1 MKRKLLYLVS
11 LLSLVCI
18 QSVKG
23 QTITQID
30 WSKYASEIKDVI
42 TIDEKNPTYILLWD
56 KTIGTND
63 AFLTN
68 GGTYGMQG
76 TISNIGNR
84 FYITKTADNHYLIHS
99 NTNNPLGEALGN
111 CMSVNFF
118 NSPFGEKDDFGCM
131 TVISGTDIFMDR
143 GDKKNGSEDGKAHTA
158 SMPNWDFYKF
168 DGNNSYWIGNTD
180 IRGDKST
187 GEIKV
192 DSYGWADD
200 NNGYRALYIS
210 GDMTGWKEPGK
221 EGSIK
226 MTTADY
232 VHYTAEV
239 TFSSNSKF
247 KIYCGK
253 GWDNAE
259 YGALDEVEIGL
270 GTKILG
276 KKIKNESIKD
286 IKTNLSGTY
295 TVSFNID
302 TKVLTISAESNTTT
316 AETAAAEVQERANAA
331 LYIDKEADGKPLSY
345 SAKDGVSHLWCIIT
359 EENYREVV
367 RSVRDNSYV
376 DVSGIVRDGGF
387 KRFNVHEKDWKP
399 LDKENN
405 ALGDD
410 KLDGYGSVTDLIEG
424 ATTSN
429 VAYNLN
435 ATYIRN
441 AANTDENMKNLLGY
455 KPYLI
460 GGALLE
466 KNIRDKYR
474 TYGDGDTSSDAFKD
488 WNEKK
493 QPWNFWRKYGD
504 DFCASIY
511 CNGGYRQEITGLIKG
526 TYHVKCTAF
535 ATNGGRGM
543 LRIKGNDGKYKTVA
557 FKVLDPDGEAAFNGK
572 KSGVVKDARRHLWL
586 APVIEPEAT
595 TAETESSANP
605 LAGLNYY
612 YQGLDII
619 AAAQLLEEEKGKYTI
634 GVDVELTGADNNTL
648 TIEFW
653 NTQTDDP
660 LAKPVFVDNI
670 QVFYEDVKYV
680 TYISANQAD
689 YTKVDKY
696 EYKEAVDL
704 YVRRAFT
711 EGKWN
716 SIVLPFDI
724 TTANVVSAFGDGAVL
739 SKLEGINPDRRTQI
753 RFNKINKTE
762 KLEAGECGLVFVPEG
777 ANENHATLKDYNE
790 TTKMKVL
797 NSPITMNLGD
807 VNEETYWNNMQNIT
821 TYKDFSG
828 PLYNFGKVTRSKKE
842 GDNSGVGYVKFDV
855 DGGNVKDGVVSKN
868 YETTAGTLEYEG
880 YYCKPKKAGNNE
892 SWPGQS
898 YIVYEGDMY
907 HLSSDW
913 GVKYATMWYLKD
925 HQNPSTSRTFVING
939 IADNTVTEI
948 SGVVIDN
955 GKAETGRIYNLNGQ
969 YMGDNASKDNLP
981 KGLYIMNGKKF
992 IVR

>member
-30 WSKYASEIKDVI
+30 WSKYASVIDDVI
-42 TIDEKNPTYILLWD
+42 TTDEANPIYILLWD
-56 KTIGTND
+56 YSIRTND

-143 GDKKNGSEDGKAHTA
+143 GDVKNGSEDGKAHTA
-158 SMPNWDFYKF
+158 SMPNWDFHKYSENK
-168 DGNNSYWIGNTD
+168 SYWICNTD
-180 IRGDKST
+180 ILGDKET

-192 DSYGWADD
+192 NSYGWADN

-210 GDMTGWKEPGK
+210 GSMTGNWKEPGE

-232 VHYTAEV
+232 VNYTAKV
-239 TFSSNSKF
+239 TFPESNSEF
-247 KIYCGK
+247 KVFCGK
-253 GWDNAE
+253 GWNNAE
-259 YGALDEVEIGL
+259 YGATTQDASITSENLSM
-270 GTKILG
+270 TLG
-276 KKIKNESIKD
+276 KNKD
-286 IKTNLSGTY
+286 GDIHNIKTSLTGTWY
-295 TVSFNID
+295 VSFNIE
-302 TKVLTISAESNTTT
+302 TKKLTISATEPTI
-316 AETAAAEVQERANAA
+316 AETAATGPQQNANAA
-331 LYIDKEADGKPLSY
+331 LYIDKDADGKPLSY
-345 SAKDGVSHLWCIIT
+345 SAKNGVSHLWCIIT
-359 EENYREVV
+359 EKNYREVV
-367 RSVRDNSYV
+367 RTVRDNSYV

-399 LDKENN
+399 LDKDNN

-435 ATYIRN
+435 NRV
-441 AANTDENMKNLLGY
+441 TDDAMKNLLGY

-474 TYGDGDTSSDAFKD
+474 TYGDATSGAEFDD
-488 WNEKK
+488 WNKKK
-493 QPWNFWRKYGD
+493 QPWEFWRKYGD
-504 DFCASIY
+504 DFCAGIY
-511 CNGGYRQEITGLIKG
+511 CNGGYRQKITGLIKG

-535 ATNGGRGM
+535 ATKGGSGI
-543 LRIKGNDGKYKTVA
+543 LRLKGSNSENYKEVA
-557 FKVLDPDGEAAFNGK
+557 FKVLDTGGEAAFNGK

-634 GVDVELTGADNNTL
+634 EVEMEVTNDDNNTL

-680 TYISANQAD
+680 TYISANQAE
-689 YTKVDKY
+689 YTNVDKY
-696 EYKEAVDL
+696 EYKEDVDL

-753 RFNKINKTE
+753 RFNTTE

-777 ANENHATLKDYNE
+777 ANEYHATCKDNTEKTQMKMLKG
-790 TTKMKVL
+790 
-797 NSPITMNLGD
+797 PITKNPTD
-807 VNEETYWNNMQNIT
+807 ADYWDSMQSIT
-821 TYKDFSG
+821 DYFTFAG
-828 PLYNFGKVTRSKKE
+828 PLYNFGKVTRSKKGGE
-842 GDNSGVGYVKFDV
+842 SNGYVTFSV
-855 DGGNVKDGVVSKN
+855 DGGSVSDKGVVSKN
-868 YETTAGTLEYEG
+868 YTTAGILTLEYEG
-880 YYCKPKKAGNNE
+880 YYCKPKKEDGKNE

-898 YIVYEGDMY
+898 YIVYDGDMY

-925 HQNPSTSRTFVING
+925 HLNPSMSRTFVING

>member
-42 TIDEKNPTYILLWD
+42 TTDVTNPKYILLWD
-56 KTIGTND
+56 YTIGTNE

-99 NTNNPLGEALGN
+99 NTKNPLGEALGN

-192 DSYGWADD
+192 DSYGWADN

-210 GDMTGWKEPGK
+210 GNMSGSDWPVPGND
-221 EGSIK
+221 GSIK
-226 MTTADY
+226 MTTTDY
-232 VHYTAEV
+232 VNYTAKV
-239 TFSSNSKF
+239 TFNNSEF
-247 KIYCGK
+247 KIFCGK
-253 GWDNAE
+253 GWNAE
-259 YGALDEVEIGL
+259 YGATTQDASITSENLSM
-270 GTKILG
+270 TLG
-276 KKIKNESIKD
+276 KNKD
-286 IKTNLSGTY
+286 GDIHNIKTSLTGTWY
-295 TVSFNID
+295 VSFNIE
-302 TKVLTISAESNTTT
+302 TKKLTISATEPTI
-316 AETAAAEVQERANAA
+316 AETAATGPQQNANAA
-331 LYIDKEADGKPLSY
+331 LYIDQKAEGKPLSY

-359 EENYREVV
+359 EQNYREVV

-399 LDKENN
+399 LDKDNN
-405 ALGDD
+405 ALSAD
-410 KLDGYGSVTDLIEG
+410 KLDEYGNVKALIEG

-429 VAYNLN
+429 KAYNLN
-435 ATYIRN
+435 KN
-441 AANTDENMKNLLGY
+441 NTDETMKNLLGY

-474 TYGDGDTSSDAFKD
+474 TYGDGDTSSEAFKD

-504 DFCASIY
+504 DFCAGIY

-535 ATNGGRGM
+535 ATNGGSGI
-543 LRIKGNDGKYKTVA
+543 LRLKGSNSENDKEVA
-557 FKVLDPDGEAAFNGK
+557 FKVLDTGGEAAFNGK

-612 YQGLDII
+612 YQGLDIV

-634 GVDVELTGADNNTL
+634 EVEMELTKPDNNTL

-753 RFNKINKTE
+753 RFNTTE

-777 ANENHATLKDYNE
+777 ANEYHATCKDNTEKTQMKMLKG
-790 TTKMKVL
+790 
-797 NSPITMNLGD
+797 PITKNPTD
-807 VNEETYWNNMQNIT
+807 ADYWDSMQSIT
-821 TYKDFSG
+821 DYFTFAG
-828 PLYNFGKVTRSKKE
+828 PLYNFGKVTRSKKV
-842 GDNSGVGYVKFDV
+842 GDASDIGYVTFSV
-855 DGGNVKDGVVSKN
+855 DGGSVRDKGVVSKN
-868 YETTAGTLEYEG
+868 YTTTAGTLEYEG
-880 YYCKPKKAGNNE
+880 YYCKPKKEDGKNV
-892 SWPGQS
+892 SWPEKS

-907 HLSSDW
+907 HLSTDW

-925 HQNPSTSRTFVING
+925 HLNAQMSRTFVING

-955 GKAETGRIYNLNGQ
+955 GMAETGRIYNLNGQ

>member
-30 WSKYASEIKDVI
+30 WSKHASVIDDVI
-42 TIDEKNPTYILLWD
+42 TTDENNPTYILLWD
-56 KTIGTND
+56 YTIGTNE

-68 GGTYGMQG
+68 GGSYGMQG

-99 NTNNPLGEALGN
+99 NTNNPVGEALGN

-118 NSPFGEKDDFGCM
+118 NSAFGEKDDFGCM
-131 TVISGTDIFMDR
+131 TVSSGTDIFMDR
-143 GDKKNGSEDGKAHTA
+143 GGVKNGSEDGKTHTA
-158 SMPNWDFYKF
+158 SMPNWDFWKF
-168 DGNNSYWIGNTD
+168 SENNSYWICNTD
-180 IRGDKST
+180 IRGDKET

-192 DSYGWADD
+192 NSYGWADD

-210 GDMTGWKEPGK
+210 GGMTSWAVPGE

-232 VHYTAEV
+232 VNYTAEV
-239 TFSSNSKF
+239 TFNNSDF
-247 KIYCGK
+247 KIFCGK
-253 GWDNAE
+253 GWNAE
-259 YGALDEVEIGL
+259 YGATTQDASITSENLSMTLGKNKDVEI
-270 GTKILG
+270 
-276 KKIKNESIKD
+276 NN
-286 IKTNLSGTY
+286 IKTSLTGTWY
-295 TVSFNID
+295 VSFNIE
-302 TKVLTISAESNTTT
+302 TKELKVSATKP
-316 AETAAAEVQERANAA
+316 ETAATGPLQNANAA
-331 LYIDKEADGKPLSY
+331 LYIDQDADGKPLSY

-359 EENYREVV
+359 EKNYREVV

-376 DVSGIVRDGGF
+376 DVSGIVHDGGF
-387 KRFNVHEKDWKP
+387 NRFNVYKKDWKP
-399 LDKENN
+399 LDSSNTV
-405 ALGDD
+405 LGGD
-410 KLDGYGSVTDLIEG
+410 KLDEYGNVTALIEN

-429 VAYNLN
+429 AAYNLN
-435 ATYIRN
+435 K
-441 AANTDENMKNLLGY
+441 ANTDEKMKNLLGY

-466 KNIRDKYR
+466 KNIYNKYR
-474 TYGDGDTSSDAFKD
+474 TYGDDLSSEAFKD
-488 WNEKK
+488 WNDKK

-535 ATNGGRGM
+535 ATNGGSGM

-557 FKVLDPDGEAAFNGK
+557 FKVLDTGGEAAFNGK

-605 LAGLNYY
+605 LAGLDYY

-634 GVDVELTGADNNTL
+634 EVEMEVTNDDNNTL

-653 NTQTDDP
+653 NTQTDDA
-660 LAKPVFVDNI
+660 LAKPVFVDNF

-680 TYISANQAD
+680 TYISANQAE
-689 YTKVDKY
+689 YTNVDKY
-696 EYKEAVDL
+696 EYKEDVDL

-711 EGKWN
+711 ENKWN

-739 SKLEGINPDRRTQI
+739 SKLSGINPDRHTQI
-753 RFNKINKTE
+753 LFNKTE

-777 ANENHATLKDYNE
+777 ANKNHATLKDYNE
-790 TTKMKVL
+790 TTDMKVL
-797 NSPITMNLGD
+797 TGPITMNLEDGED
-807 VNEETYWNNMQNIT
+807 AYWNKMQQIT
-821 TYKDFSG
+821 GNKTFYG
-828 PLYNFGKVTRSKKE
+828 PLYKFGKVTRSKKE
-842 GDNSGVGYVKFDV
+842 DDASGTGYVTFSV
-855 DGGNVKDGVVSKN
+855 DGGNVSDKGVVSKN
-868 YETTAGTLEYEG
+868 YTTDAGTLAYEG
-880 YYCKPKKAGNNE
+880 YYYKPKKDGNNE
-892 SWPGQS
+892 LWPGGS
-898 YIVYEGDMY
+898 YIVYDGDMY

-925 HQNPSTSRTFVING
+925 PDPQNASMSRTFFING

>member
-30 WSKYASEIKDVI
+30 WSKYASVIDDVI
-42 TIDEKNPTYILLWD
+42 TTDETNPIYILLWD
-56 KTIGTND
+56 YTIGTND

-84 FYITKTADNHYLIHS
+84 FYITKNGDHYLIHS

-143 GDKKNGSEDGKAHTA
+143 GGVKNGSEDGKAHTA

-168 DGNNSYWIGNTD
+168 DKNNSYWICNTD
-180 IRGDKST
+180 IRGDKGT

-210 GDMTGWKEPGK
+210 GGMTNWDEPGK
-221 EGSIK
+221 GGSIK

-232 VHYTAEV
+232 VNYTAEV
-239 TFSSNSKF
+239 TFSNSDF

-270 GTKILG
+270 GTKTLG
-276 KKIKNESIKD
+276 KNKDVSKINN
-286 IKTNLSGTY
+286 IKTSLTGTY
-295 TVSFNID
+295 TVSFNIE
-302 TKVLTISAESNTTT
+302 TKVLTISEKSQTTT

-331 LYIDKEADGKPLSY
+331 LYIDQNADGKPLSY

-359 EENYREVV
+359 EKNYREVV
-367 RSVRDNSYV
+367 RNVRDNSYV

-399 LDKENN
+399 LDKDNN

-424 ATTSN
+424 VTTSN
-429 VAYNLN
+429 AAYNLN
-435 ATYIRN
+435 KGVI
-441 AANTDENMKNLLGY
+441 DETMKNLLGY

-474 TYGDGDTSSDAFKD
+474 TYGEATSGDVFDD
-488 WNEKK
+488 WNKKK
-493 QPWNFWRKYGD
+493 QPWEFWKKYGD
-504 DFCASIY
+504 DFCAGIY

-535 ATNGGRGM
+535 ATNGGSGM
-543 LRIKGNDGKYKTVA
+543 LRIKANNSGDYKTVA
-557 FKVLDPDGEAAFNGK
+557 FKVLDTGGEAAFNGK
-572 KSGVVKDARRHLWL
+572 KSGVVRDARRHLWL

-605 LAGLNYY
+605 LAGLDYY

-634 GVDVELTGADNNTL
+634 EVEMELTEADNNTL

-653 NTQTDDP
+653 NMQTDDP

-689 YTKVDKY
+689 YNKVDKY
-696 EYKEAVDL
+696 EYTEAVDL

-711 EGKWN
+711 EDKWN

-739 SKLEGINPDRRTQI
+739 SKLEGINPDRSTQI
-753 RFNKINKTE
+753 RFNKTE
-762 KLEAGECGLVFVPEG
+762 KLEAGECGLVFVPKG
-777 ANENHATLKDYNE
+777 AKENHATCKENTE
-790 TTKMKVL
+790 TTQMKML
-797 NSPITMNLGD
+797 TGPITKNPTD
-807 VNEETYWNNMQNIT
+807 ADYWDSMQSIT
-821 TYKDFSG
+821 NYFTFAG
-828 PLYNFGKVTRSKKE
+828 PLYNFGKVKRSRKG
-842 GDNSGVGYVKFDV
+842 GDPSYTGYVTFSV
-855 DGGNVKDGVVSKN
+855 DGGNVRDKGVVSKN
-868 YETTAGTLEYEG
+868 YTTAVGTLEYEG
-880 YYCKPKKAGNNE
+880 YYCKPKKDGNNE

-898 YIVYEGDMY
+898 YIVYDGDMY

-925 HQNPSTSRTFVING
+925 PQNKSMSRTFVING

-955 GKAETGRIYNLNGQ
+955 GMAETGRIYNLNGQ

>member
-30 WSKYASEIKDVI
+30 WSKYASKIEEVI
-42 TIDEKNPTYILLWD
+42 TTDENNPTYILLWD
-56 KTIGTND
+56 YTIGTNE

-68 GGTYGMQG
+68 GGSYGMQG

-99 NTNNPLGEALGN
+99 NTNNPVGEALGN

-118 NSPFGEKDDFGCM
+118 NSAFGEKDDFGCM
-131 TVISGTDIFMDR
+131 TVSSGTDIFMDR
-143 GDKKNGSEDGKAHTA
+143 GGVKNGSEDGKAHTA
-158 SMPNWDFYKF
+158 SMPNWDFWPYSE
-168 DGNNSYWIGNTD
+168 NNSYWICNTD

-192 DSYGWADD
+192 NSYGWADD

-210 GDMTGWKEPGK
+210 GNMSEPDWPVPGND
-221 EGSIK
+221 GSIK
-226 MTTADY
+226 MTTTDY
-232 VHYTAEV
+232 VNYTAKV
-239 TFSSNSKF
+239 TFNNSEF
-247 KIYCGK
+247 KIFCGK
-253 GWDNAE
+253 GWNAE
-259 YGALDEVEIGL
+259 YGALDAAEIGL
-270 GTKILG
+270 GTKILD
-276 KKIKNESIKD
+276 KNKD
-286 IKTNLSGTY
+286 VAINNIKTNLTGTY
-295 TVSFNID
+295 TVSFNIE

-316 AETAAAEVQERANAA
+316 AETAATGPQQNANAA
-331 LYIDKEADGKPLSY
+331 LYIDQNAEGKPLSY

-359 EENYREVV
+359 EKNYREVV

-376 DVSGIVRDGGF
+376 DVSGIVHDGGF
-387 KRFNVHEKDWKP
+387 NRFNVHEKDWKP
-399 LDKENN
+399 LDQNN
-405 ALGDD
+405 TALGDD
-410 KLDGYGSVTDLIEG
+410 KLDGYGNVKALIEG

-441 AANTDENMKNLLGY
+441 AANTDDAMKNLLGY

-474 TYGDGDTSSDAFKD
+474 TYGNATSGADFDD
-488 WNEKK
+488 WNKKK
-493 QPWNFWRKYGD
+493 QPWEFWRKYGD
-504 DFCASIY
+504 DFSAGIY

-535 ATNGGRGM
+535 ATNGGSGM
-543 LRIKGNDGKYKTVA
+543 LRIKANNSGDYKTVA
-557 FKVLDPDGEAAFNGK
+557 FKVLDTGGEAAFNGK
-572 KSGVVKDARRHLWL
+572 KSGVVRDARRHLWL

-634 GVDVELTGADNNTL
+634 EVEMELTEADNNTL

-653 NTQTDDP
+653 NTQKDDP
-660 LAKPVFVDNI
+660 LAKPVFVDNF

-696 EYKEAVDL
+696 EYKEDVDL

-753 RFNKINKTE
+753 RFNKTE

-777 ANENHATLKDYNE
+777 ANEYHATCKDNTEKTQMKMLKG
-790 TTKMKVL
+790 
-797 NSPITMNLGD
+797 PITKNPTD
-807 VNEETYWNNMQNIT
+807 ADYWDSMQSIT
-821 TYKDFSG
+821 DYFTFAG
-828 PLYNFGKVTRSKKE
+828 PLYNFGKVTRSKKGGE
-842 GDNSGVGYVKFDV
+842 SNGYVTFSV
-855 DGGNVKDGVVSKN
+855 DGGSVSDKGVVSKN
-868 YETTAGTLEYEG
+868 YTTAGILTLEYEG
-880 YYCKPKKAGNNE
+880 YYCKPKKEDGKNE

-898 YIVYEGDMY
+898 YIVYDGDMY

-925 HQNPSTSRTFVING
+925 HQDTSMSRTFVING

-948 SGVVIDN
+948 SDVVIDN

>member
-1 MKRKLLYLVS
+1 M
-11 LLSLVCI
+11 SLVCI

-30 WSKYASEIKDVI
+30 WSKYASKIEEVI
-42 TIDEKNPTYILLWD
+42 TTDETKPIYILLWD
-56 KTIGTND
+56 YSIRTND

-84 FYITKTADNHYLIHS
+84 FYITKTADKQHYLIHS

-143 GDKKNGSEDGKAHTA
+143 GGVKNGSEDGKTHTA

-168 DGNNSYWIGNTD
+168 DGNNSYWICNTD
-180 IRGDKST
+180 IRGDKET
-187 GEIKV
+187 GKIKV

-210 GDMTGWKEPGK
+210 GNMSAPDWPVPGND
-221 EGSIK
+221 GSIK
-226 MTTADY
+226 MTTTDY
-232 VHYTAEV
+232 VNYTAKV
-239 TFSSNSKF
+239 TFPESNSEF
-247 KIYCGK
+247 KVFCGK
-253 GWDNAE
+253 GWNAE
-259 YGALDEVEIGL
+259 YGALDDAEIGL

-276 KKIKNESIKD
+276 KKIKDESIKN
-286 IKTNLSGTY
+286 IKTNLTGTY
-295 TVSFNID
+295 TVSFNIE
-302 TKVLTISAESNTTT
+302 TKELTISAESNTTT
-316 AETAAAEVQERANAA
+316 AETAATGPQQNANAA
-331 LYIDKEADGKPLSY
+331 LYVEETADGKPLSY

-359 EENYREVV
+359 EQNYREVV

-376 DVSGIVRDGGF
+376 DVSGIVHDGGF
-387 KRFNVHEKDWKP
+387 NRFNVHEKDWKP
-399 LDKENN
+399 LDKDNN
-405 ALGDD
+405 ALSAD
-410 KLDGYGSVTDLIEG
+410 KLDQYGNVKDLIEN

-429 VAYNLN
+429 AAYNLN
-435 ATYIRN
+435 KN
-441 AANTDENMKNLLGY
+441 NTDETMKNLLGY

-488 WNEKK
+488 WNDNKK
-493 QPWNFWRKYGD
+493 PWEFWRKYGD
-504 DFCASIY
+504 DFSAGIY

-535 ATNGGRGM
+535 ATKGGSGI
-543 LRIKGNDGKYKTVA
+543 LRLKGSNSENYKEVA
-557 FKVLDPDGEAAFNGK
+557 FKVLDTGGEAAFNGK
-572 KSGVVKDARRHLWL
+572 KSGVVKDARRHVWL

-753 RFNKINKTE
+753 RFNKTE

-797 NSPITMNLGD
+797 NSPITMNLED
-807 VNEETYWNNMQNIT
+807 VDEETYWNNMQNIT

-842 GDNSGVGYVKFDV
+842 GDDSGVGYVTFGV
-855 DGGNVKDGVVSKN
+855 DGGTVVDCIVSKN
-868 YETTAGTLEYEG
+868 YITDAGTLEYVG
-880 YYCKPKKAGNNE
+880 YYFKPKKDGNNE
-892 SWPGQS
+892 KWPEGS

-925 HQNPSTSRTFVING
+925 HLNPSMSRTFVING

>member
-30 WSKYASEIKDVI
+30 WSKYASKIEEVI
-42 TIDEKNPTYILLWD
+42 TTDETKPIYILLWD
-56 KTIGTND
+56 YSIRTND

-84 FYITKTADNHYLIHS
+84 FYITKTADKQHYLIHS

-118 NSPFGEKDDFGCM
+118 NSAFGEKDDFGCM

-143 GDKKNGSEDGKAHTA
+143 GGVKNGSEDGKTHTA

-168 DGNNSYWIGNTD
+168 DGNNSYWICNTD
-180 IRGDKST
+180 ICGDRST

-200 NNGYRALYIS
+200 NNGYRSLYIS
-210 GDMTGWKEPGK
+210 GITGWAEPGK

-232 VHYTAEV
+232 VNYTAKV
-239 TFSSNSKF
+239 TFPESNSEF
-247 KIYCGK
+247 KVFCGK
-253 GWDNAE
+253 GWNAE
-259 YGALDEVEIGL
+259 YGALDDAEIGL

-276 KKIKNESIKD
+276 KKIKDESIKN
-286 IKTNLSGTY
+286 IKTNLTGTY
-295 TVSFNID
+295 TVSFNIE
-302 TKVLTISAESNTTT
+302 TKELTISAESNTTT
-316 AETAAAEVQERANAA
+316 AETAATGPQQNANAA
-331 LYIDKEADGKPLSY
+331 LYIDETADGKPLSY

-359 EENYREVV
+359 EQNYREVV

-376 DVSGIVRDGGF
+376 DVSGIVHDGGF
-387 KRFNVHEKDWKP
+387 NRFNVHEKDWKP
-399 LDKENN
+399 LDKDNN
-405 ALGDD
+405 ALSAD
-410 KLDGYGSVTDLIEG
+410 KLDQYGNVKDLIEN

-429 VAYNLN
+429 AAYNLN
-435 ATYIRN
+435 KN
-441 AANTDENMKNLLGY
+441 NTDETMKNLLGY

-488 WNEKK
+488 WNDNKK
-493 QPWNFWRKYGD
+493 PWEFWRKYGD
-504 DFCASIY
+504 DFSAGIY

-535 ATNGGRGM
+535 ATKGGSGI
-543 LRIKGNDGKYKTVA
+543 LRLKGSNSENYKEVA
-557 FKVLDPDGEAAFNGK
+557 FKVLDTGGEAAFNGK
-572 KSGVVKDARRHLWL
+572 KSGVVKDARRHVWL

-605 LAGLNYY
+605 LAGLSYY

-753 RFNKINKTE
+753 RFNKTE

-797 NSPITMNLGD
+797 NSPITMNLED
-807 VNEETYWNNMQNIT
+807 VDEETYWNNMQNIT

-842 GDNSGVGYVKFDV
+842 GDDSGVGYVTFGV
-855 DGGNVKDGVVSKN
+855 DGGTVVDCIVSKN
-868 YETTAGTLEYEG
+868 YITDAGTLEYVG
-880 YYCKPKKAGNNE
+880 YYFKPKKDGNNE
-892 SWPGQS
+892 KWPEGS

-925 HQNPSTSRTFVING
+925 HLNPSMSRTFVING

>member
-30 WSKYASEIKDVI
+30 WSKYASKIDDVI
-42 TIDEKNPTYILLWD
+42 TTNENNPIYILLWD
-56 KTIGTND
+56 YSIRTND

-99 NTNNPLGEALGN
+99 NTKNPLGEALGN

-118 NSPFGEKDDFGCM
+118 NSPFGAKDDFGCM
-131 TVISGTDIFMDR
+131 TVIGGTDIFMDR
-143 GDKKNGSEDGKAHTA
+143 GDVKNGSEDGKAHTA
-158 SMPNWDFYKF
+158 SMPNWAFYKF
-168 DGNNSYWIGNTD
+168 NENNSYWICNTD
-180 IRGDKST
+180 ILGDKET

-192 DSYGWADD
+192 NSDGWADN

-210 GDMTGWKEPGK
+210 GVNGWVEPGK

-232 VHYTAEV
+232 VNYTAEV
-239 TFSSNSKF
+239 TFPESNSEF
-247 KIYCGK
+247 KVFCGK

-259 YGALDEVEIGL
+259 YGATTQDASITSENLSM
-270 GTKILG
+270 TLG
-276 KKIKNESIKD
+276 KKPEVQINN
-286 IKTNLSGTY
+286 IKTSLTGTWY
-295 TVSFNID
+295 VSFNIE
-302 TKVLTISAESNTTT
+302 TKELKVSATKP
-316 AETAAAEVQERANAA
+316 ETAADEVKDRANAA
-331 LYIDKEADGKPLSY
+331 LYIDQKAEGKPLSY
-345 SAKDGVSHLWCIIT
+345 SAQEGVSHLWCIIT
-359 EENYREVV
+359 EENYRKVV
-367 RSVRDNSYV
+367 RDVRDNSYV

-399 LDKENN
+399 LDKDNN

-410 KLDGYGSVTDLIEG
+410 KLDGYGSVKDLIEG

-429 VAYNLN
+429 AAYNLN
-435 ATYIRN
+435 NRVTDAT
-441 AANTDENMKNLLGY
+441 MKNLLGY

-474 TYGDGDTSSDAFKD
+474 TYGEATSGDAFDD
-488 WNEKK
+488 WNKKK
-493 QPWNFWRKYGD
+493 QPWNFWRRYGD
-504 DFCASIY
+504 DFCAGIY

-535 ATNGGRGM
+535 ATNGGSGM
-543 LRIKGNDGKYKTVA
+543 LKIKANNSGDYKTVA
-557 FKVLDPDGEAAFNGK
+557 FKVLDTGGEAAFNGK

-605 LAGLNYY
+605 LAGLDYY

-634 GVDVELTGADNNTL
+634 EVEMELTEADNNTL

-653 NTQTDDP
+653 NTQTDDA
-660 LAKPVFVDNI
+660 LAKPVFVDNF

-696 EYKEAVDL
+696 EYKEPVDL

-753 RFNKINKTE
+753 RFNKTE

-790 TTKMKVL
+790 TTKMKML
-797 NSPITMNLGD
+797 TGPITKNPTD
-807 VNEETYWNNMQNIT
+807 ADYWDSMQSIT
-821 TYKDFSG
+821 NYFTFAG

-842 GDNSGVGYVKFDV
+842 GDASASGCVTFSV
-855 DGGNVKDGVVSKN
+855 DGGSVRDKGVVSKN
-868 YETTAGTLEYEG
+868 YTTAVGTLEYEG
-880 YYCKPKKAGNNE
+880 YYCKPKKEDGTNE

-925 HQNPSTSRTFVING
+925 HLNPSLSRTFVING

-955 GKAETGRIYNLNGQ
+955 GMAETGRIYNLNGQ

>member
-23 QTITQID
+23 QTIKQID
-30 WSKYASEIKDVI
+30 WSKYASAIEDVI
-42 TIDEKNPTYILLWD
+42 TTDETNPIYILLWD
-56 KTIGTND
+56 YTIGTND

-68 GGTYGMQG
+68 GGSYGMQG

-84 FYITKTADNHYLIHS
+84 FYITKTNDGHYLIHS
-99 NTNNPLGEALGN
+99 NTKNPLGEALGN

-143 GDKKNGSEDGKAHTA
+143 GGVKNGVEDGKTHTA
-158 SMPNWDFYKF
+158 SMPNWDFWKF
-168 DGNNSYWIGNTD
+168 SENNSYWICNTD
-180 IRGDKST
+180 IRGDKGT

-192 DSYGWADD
+192 DSHGWADD
-200 NNGYRALYIS
+200 NNGYRALYIC
-210 GDMTGWKEPGK
+210 GGMTGDWKEPGK
-221 EGSIK
+221 AGSIK

-232 VHYTAEV
+232 VNYTAEV
-239 TFSSNSKF
+239 TFSNSEF
-247 KIYCGK
+247 KIFCGK
-253 GWDNAE
+253 GWGNAE
-259 YGALDEVEIGL
+259 YGALDDAEIGI
-270 GTKILG
+270 GTKTLG
-276 KKIKNESIKD
+276 KNKD
-286 IKTNLSGTY
+286 GLINNIKTNLTGTY
-295 TVSFNID
+295 TVSFNIE
-302 TKVLTISAESNTTT
+302 TKVLTISEKSKTTT
-316 AETAAAEVQERANAA
+316 AETAAAEVQGRANAA
-331 LYIDKEADGKPLSY
+331 LYIDQKPDGSKPLSY

-359 EENYREVV
+359 EKNYREAV

-376 DVSGIVRDGGF
+376 DVSGIVHDGGF
-387 KRFNVHEKDWKP
+387 NRFNVYKKDWKP
-399 LDKENN
+399 LDSSNTV
-405 ALGDD
+405 LGADE
-410 KLDGYGSVTDLIEG
+410 LDQYGNVTALIEN

-429 VAYNLN
+429 KAYNLN
-435 ATYIRN
+435 KGVNDAT
-441 AANTDENMKNLLGY
+441 MKNLLGY

-466 KNIRDKYR
+466 KNIRAKYL
-474 TYGDGDTSSDAFKD
+474 TYGDELSGDAFED
-488 WNEKK
+488 WNDKK
-493 QPWNFWRKYGD
+493 QPWEFWKKYGD
-504 DFCASIY
+504 DFCAGIY
-511 CNGGYRQEITGLIKG
+511 CNGGYRQEITGLVNG

-535 ATNGGRGM
+535 ATNGGSGE
-543 LRIKGNDGKYKTVA
+543 LRIKGNGGEYKTVK
-557 FKVLDPDGEAAFNGK
+557 FKVLDADGKAAFNGK
-572 KSGVVKDARRHLWL
+572 KSGVVRDARRHLWL

-595 TAETESSANP
+595 VAETGSSADP
-605 LAGLNYY
+605 LNGLEYY

-634 GVDVELTGADNNTL
+634 GVDVKLTNAGSDSNNTL

-653 NTQTDDP
+653 NTQADDP
-660 LAKPVFVDNI
+660 LAKPVFVDNF

-680 TYISANQAD
+680 TYISANQTNYD
-689 YTKVDKY
+689 RVDKY
-696 EYKEAVDL
+696 EYKEKVDF

-711 EGKWN
+711 ENKWN

-724 TTANVVSAFGDGAVL
+724 TTDNVVLAFGDGAVL
-739 SKLEGINPDRRTQI
+739 SKLEGVNPDRSTQI
-753 RFNKINKTE
+753 LFNKTE

-777 ANENHATLKDYNE
+777 ANEYHATLKDYTE
-790 TTKMKVL
+790 TTNMKML
-797 NSPITMNLGD
+797 TDPITVTLGED
-807 VNEETYWNNMQNIT
+807 NEDEYWNKMQNIT
-821 TYKDFSG
+821 GSVDFYG

-842 GDNSGVGYVKFDV
+842 GDTSGAGYVTFGV
-855 DGGNVKDGVVSKN
+855 DEGNVKDGVVSKN
-868 YETTAGTLEYEG
+868 YKTAAGTLAYKG
-880 YYCKPKKAGNNE
+880 YYYKPKKEDGNNE
-892 SWPGQS
+892 SWPGGS
-898 YIVYEGDMY
+898 YIVYDGNMY
-907 HLSSDW
+907 NLSSEW
-913 GVKYATMWYLKD
+913 GVKYATMWYLED
-925 HQNPSTSRTFVING
+925 LQNTYMSRTFVING

>member
-30 WSKYASEIKDVI
+30 WSKYASKIEEVI
-42 TIDEKNPTYILLWD
+42 TKDENNPTYILLWD
-56 KTIGTND
+56 YSIRTND

-131 TVISGTDIFMDR
+131 TVNGGTDIFMDR
-143 GDKKNGSEDGKAHTA
+143 GDVKNGSEDGKAHTA
-158 SMPNWDFYKF
+158 SMPNWNFHKYHE
-168 DGNNSYWIGNTD
+168 NNSYWIYNTD
-180 IRGDKST
+180 IRGDKET

-192 DSYGWADD
+192 NSYGWADD

-210 GDMTGWKEPGK
+210 GIKGWAEPGK

-239 TFSSNSKF
+239 TFTESNSEF
-247 KIYCGK
+247 KVFCGK

-259 YGALDEVEIGL
+259 YGALDDTEIGL

-276 KKIKNESIKD
+276 KKIKNESIKN
-286 IKTNLSGTY
+286 IKTKLTGTY
-295 TVSFNID
+295 TVSFNIE
-302 TKVLTISAESNTTT
+302 TKELTISAKSKTTT
-316 AETAAAEVQERANAA
+316 AETAATGPQQNANAA
-331 LYIDKEADGKPLSY
+331 LYIDERADGKPLSY
-345 SAKDGVSHLWCIIT
+345 SAKNGVSHLWCIIT

-399 LDKENN
+399 LDKDNN

-429 VAYNLN
+429 EAYNLN
-435 ATYIRN
+435 KN
-441 AANTDENMKNLLGY
+441 NTGENMKNLLGY

-474 TYGDGDTSSDAFKD
+474 TYGDGDTSSEVFKD

-535 ATNGGRGM
+535 ATNGGSGM

-557 FKVLDPDGEAAFNGK
+557 FKVLDTGGEAAFNGK

-696 EYKEAVDL
+696 EYKEDVDL

-753 RFNKINKTE
+753 RFNITE

-797 NSPITMNLGD
+797 NRPITMNLEDG
-807 VNEETYWNNMQNIT
+807 NEETYWNKMQEIT
-821 TYKDFSG
+821 GSVDFYG
-828 PLYNFGKVTRSKKE
+828 PLYNFGKVKRSKKV
-842 GDNSGVGYVKFDV
+842 DDPSDKGYVTFSV
-855 DGGNVKDGVVSKN
+855 DGGSVRDKGVVSKN
-868 YETTAGTLEYEG
+868 YTTTAGTLEYEG
-880 YYCKPKKAGNNE
+880 YYCKPKKDGNNE
-892 SWPGQS
+892 KWPGQS

-925 HQNPSTSRTFVING
+925 PQDTYMSRTFVING

>member
-30 WSKYASEIKDVI
+30 WSKYASVIDDVI
-42 TIDEKNPTYILLWD
+42 TTDETNPIYILLWD
-56 KTIGTND
+56 YSIRTND

-143 GDKKNGSEDGKAHTA
+143 GGVKIGSEGGKAHTA

-168 DGNNSYWIGNTD
+168 DENNSYWICNTD

-200 NNGYRALYIS
+200 NNGYRSLYIS
-210 GDMTGWKEPGK
+210 GITGWAEPGK

-226 MTTADY
+226 MTTTDY
-232 VHYTAEV
+232 VNYTAKV
-239 TFSSNSKF
+239 TFPESNSEF
-247 KIYCGK
+247 KVFCGK
-253 GWDNAE
+253 GWNNAE
-259 YGALDEVEIGL
+259 YGATTQDAGITSENLSM
-270 GTKILG
+270 TLG
-276 KKIKNESIKD
+276 KNKD
-286 IKTNLSGTY
+286 VAINNIKTSLTGTWY
-295 TVSFNID
+295 VSFNIG
-302 TKVLTISAESNTTT
+302 TKELTVSATNP
-316 AETAAAEVQERANAA
+316 ETAATEPQQKANAA
-331 LYIDKEADGKPLSY
+331 LYIDQNAEGKPLSY

-359 EENYREVV
+359 EQNYREVV

-376 DVSGIVRDGGF
+376 DVSGIVHDGGF
-387 KRFNVHEKDWKP
+387 NRFNVYKKDWKP
-399 LDKENN
+399 LDKDNN
-405 ALGDD
+405 ALSAD
-410 KLDGYGSVTDLIEG
+410 KLDQYGNVKDLIEN

-429 VAYNLN
+429 EAYNLN
-435 ATYIRN
+435 KN
-441 AANTDENMKNLLGY
+441 NTDETMKNLLGY

-474 TYGDGDTSSDAFKD
+474 TYGDGDTASDAFKD
-488 WNEKK
+488 WNDKK

-504 DFCASIY
+504 DFCAGIY

-535 ATNGGRGM
+535 ATNGGSGM

-557 FKVLDPDGEAAFNGK
+557 FKVLDTGGEAAFNGK

-753 RFNKINKTE
+753 RFNKTE

-797 NSPITMNLGD
+797 NSPITMNLED
-807 VNEETYWNNMQNIT
+807 VDEETYWNNMQNIT

-842 GDNSGVGYVKFDV
+842 GDDSGVGYVTFGV
-855 DGGNVKDGVVSKN
+855 DGGTVVDCIVSKN
-868 YETTAGTLEYEG
+868 YITDAGTLEYVG
-880 YYCKPKKAGNNE
+880 YYFKPKKDGNNE
-892 SWPGQS
+892 KWPKDS
-898 YIVYEGDMY
+898 YIVYDGDMY
-907 HLSSDW
+907 HLSTDW

-925 HQNPSTSRTFVING
+925 PDPQNASMSRTFVING

>member
-30 WSKYASEIKDVI
+30 WSKYASKIEEVI
-42 TIDEKNPTYILLWD
+42 TEDKNNPTYILLWD
-56 KTIGTND
+56 YSIGTNE

-68 GGTYGMQG
+68 GGSYGMQG

-84 FYITKTADNHYLIHS
+84 FYITKTDDGHYLIHS
-99 NTNNPLGEALGN
+99 NTNNPVGEALGN

-118 NSPFGEKDDFGCM
+118 NSAFGEKDDFGCM
-131 TVISGTDIFMDR
+131 TVSSGTDIFMDR
-143 GDKKNGSEDGKAHTA
+143 GGVKNGSEDGKTHTA
-158 SMPNWDFYKF
+158 SMPNWDFWKF
-168 DGNNSYWIGNTD
+168 SENNSYWICNAD
-180 IRGDKST
+180 ILGDKET

-192 DSYGWADD
+192 NSYGWADD

-210 GDMTGWKEPGK
+210 GITGWAEPGK

-226 MTTADY
+226 MTTTDY
-232 VHYTAEV
+232 VNYTAEV
-239 TFSSNSKF
+239 TFNNSEF
-247 KIYCGK
+247 KIFCGK
-253 GWDNAE
+253 GWNAE
-259 YGALDEVEIGL
+259 YGALDEAEIGV
-270 GTKILG
+270 GTKTLG
-276 KKIKNESIKD
+276 KNKEQPIHN
-286 IKTNLSGTY
+286 IKTNLTGIY
-295 TVSFNID
+295 TVSFNIQ
-302 TKVLTISAESNTTT
+302 TKELTISAKGKTTT
-316 AETAAAEVQERANAA
+316 AETAAAKVQERANAA
-331 LYIDKEADGKPLSY
+331 LYIDQGADGKPLSY

-359 EENYREVV
+359 EKNYREVV
-367 RSVRDNSYV
+367 RNVRDNSYV
-376 DVSGIVRDGGF
+376 DVSGIVHDGGF
-387 KRFNVHEKDWKP
+387 NRFNVYKKDWKP
-399 LDKENN
+399 LDKDNN
-405 ALGDD
+405 ALSAD
-410 KLDGYGSVTDLIEG
+410 KLDIYGNVTALIEG
-424 ATTSN
+424 AATSN
-429 VAYNLN
+429 AAYNLN

-441 AANTDENMKNLLGY
+441 AANNDDKMKNLLGY

-474 TYGDGDTSSDAFKD
+474 TYGEATSGDAFED
-488 WNEKK
+488 WNDKK

-535 ATNGGRGM
+535 ATNGGSGM
-543 LRIKGNDGKYKTVA
+543 LRIKGNGGEYKTVA
-557 FKVLDPDGEAAFNGK
+557 FKVLDTDGEAAFNGK
-572 KSGVVKDARRHLWL
+572 KSGVVIDARRHLWL

-605 LAGLNYY
+605 LAGLDYY

-634 GVDVELTGADNNTL
+634 EVEMEVTNDDNNAL

-660 LAKPVFVDNI
+660 LAKPVFVDNF

-689 YTKVDKY
+689 YDNVDKY
-696 EYKEAVDL
+696 EYKEDVDL

-711 EGKWN
+711 EDKWN

-753 RFNKINKTE
+753 RFNKTE
-762 KLEAGECGLVFVPEG
+762 KLEAGECGLVFVPKG
-777 ANENHATLKDYNE
+777 AKENHATCKDNTE
-790 TTKMKVL
+790 TTEMKML
-797 NSPITMNLGD
+797 TDPITKKPTD
-807 VNEETYWNNMQNIT
+807 EDYWDTMQNIT
-821 TYKDFSG
+821 KSFTFAG
-828 PLYNFGKVTRSKKE
+828 PLYKFGRVTRSKK
-842 GDNSGVGYVKFDV
+842 GSDTSGNGYVTFSV
-855 DGGNVKDGVVSKN
+855 DGGSVSNEGVVSKN
-868 YETTAGTLEYEG
+868 YKTDAGTLEYEG
-880 YYCKPKKAGNNE
+880 YYCKPKKEDGSNE
-892 SWPGQS
+892 SWPGES
-898 YIVYEGDMY
+898 YIVHDGNMY
-907 HLSSDW
+907 NLNSEW

-925 HQNPSTSRTFVING
+925 LQDTYMSRTFVING

-969 YMGDNASKDNLP
+969 YMGDNASKGNLP